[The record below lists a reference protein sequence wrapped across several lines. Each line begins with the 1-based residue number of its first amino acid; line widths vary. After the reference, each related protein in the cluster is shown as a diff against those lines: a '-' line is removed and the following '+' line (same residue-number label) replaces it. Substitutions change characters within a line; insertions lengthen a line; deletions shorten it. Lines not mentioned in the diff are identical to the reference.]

1 MIYYNT
7 RDIVS
12 ILTTWTGSPFVG
24 TAPVQA
30 FSMAC
35 FALIVATFQHF
46 FPTDFDGLNTSIAL
60 KDLHIIANTF
70 IGLLISF
77 RLNSA
82 FQQWKSGLGDITLFT
97 QTARSVVS
105 TFASFL
111 TKSDDSTELL
121 EKKEMLGDF
130 RRLTLI
136 YTSLVFHDCREH
148 DALPELQSAGWL
160 SPNEL
165 NELNACGAIYTS
177 RQSKRFSSASA
188 ATNRARSAVIELWI
202 RRVVQ
207 AAASKNYLNPPQ
219 MTTMNNMVTQLPM
232 IHGRVFNT
240 SNIPIPFN
248 YCQYL
253 NFCIYMY
260 LVLYTVV
267 IVDTSLFY
275 TPGWV
280 FLWGMVLLVA
290 DTVANE
296 IECPFGTDAND
307 IDLEERMKQLEDEL
321 TTLVR
326 SQLHCWGLFT
336 ADDVA
341 MLTPAPKTPMT
352 PDVETCSL
360 YGSKP
365 RKLKVN
371 RQVGPPPPAQASETS
386 ALLPPQTLP
395 TQTSTGS
402 NESYG
407 IAV

>member
-1 MIYYNT
+1 MIYYDT

-12 ILTTWTGSPFVG
+12 ILTAWTGSPFVG

-30 FSMAC
+30 FVMAL
-35 FALIVATFQHF
+35 FALVVATFQHF
-46 FPTDFDGLNTSIAL
+46 YPTAFDGLATSVAL

-82 FQQWKSGLGDITLFT
+82 FQQWKSGLGDITLLT
-97 QTARSVVS
+97 QSTRSLVA

-111 TKSDDSTELL
+111 SKSEDGAELL
-121 EKKEMLGDF
+121 EKKEMLANM

-160 SPNEL
+160 SPFEL

-177 RQSKRFSSASA
+177 RQSKRFSSTSA
-188 ATNRARSAVIELWI
+188 ATNRARSAVIELWL
-202 RRVVQ
+202 RRLV
-207 AAASKNYLNPPQ
+207 AAAAAKNFLNPPQ
-219 MTTMNNMVTQLPM
+219 MTTLNNMVSQLPI

-267 IVDTSLFY
+267 IVDSSLFY

-321 TTLVR
+321 TTIVQ
-326 SQLHCWGLFT
+326 SQLHCWGIFT
-336 ADDVA
+336 ADDIA
-341 MLTPAPKTPMT
+341 QLTPVLKSPVVTA
-352 PDVETCSL
+352 DVESCSL
-360 YGSKP
+360 YKP
-365 RKLKVN
+365 RKLKAAKA
-371 RQVGPPPPAQASETS
+371 PTETS
-386 ALLPPQTLP
+386 SLLPPPSLP

-407 IAV
+407 ISV